1 MDFQDALLT
10 PDIYF
15 DYLKDKGEFPPQEKR
30 PKTVLFV
37 NQKIALQYILSQ
49 HVHHWGKSF
58 LSKLAF
64 IDKTNV
70 AICGGFG
77 IGAPALTVKLE
88 EMIAWGVSQFVWL
101 GTSTRLTSDVE
112 LHNTVFAKTAFGID
126 GVTKYY
132 SDPSQGVT
140 ISREME
146 SFFGAYSRK
155 FGHLVKGVNVM
166 SSDLFFG
173 TSKRDVDVF
182 LEGKADVLDMESAAF
197 YAICK
202 KRDVHCLSIL
212 VTSDCL
218 VTPEW
223 VPGFDSNATI
233 TELKKAVD
241 LAFSFAQECSQ

>member
-15 DYLKDKGEFPPQEKR
+15 DYLKEKGEFPPQEKR

-37 NQKIALQYILSQ
+37 NQKIALQYILHQ
-49 HVHHWGKSF
+49 HGHHWGKSF

-64 IDKTNV
+64 IDKTNM

-77 IGAPALTVKLE
+77 IGAPAMAIKLE
-88 EMIAWGVSQFVWL
+88 ELISWGVRQFVWL
-101 GTSTRLTSDVE
+101 GTCSRLTSDFD
-112 LHNTVFAKTAFGID
+112 LHTTVFAKTTFGID

-132 SDPSQGVT
+132 SDANQGITVC
-140 ISREME
+140 REME
-146 SFFGAYSRK
+146 SFFSAYSLK
-155 FGHLVKGVNVM
+155 FGHHVKPVNAM

-173 TSKRDVDVF
+173 TSRRDVDVF

-197 YAICK
+197 YAICR
-202 KRDVHCLSIL
+202 KRDAHCISIL

-218 VTPEW
+218 ASPEW

-233 TELKKAVD
+233 AQLKKAAE
-241 LAFSFAQECSQ
+241 LAYSFAEECSV